1 MSDSF
6 SITTVQEGASRT
18 RIVLSGRLDLVSADR
33 LGKELRGCIRHAA
46 REVVLEMGDLTY
58 LDSMAM
64 GALLSSRTLLENASK
79 KLVLAGPKGMVLEAL
94 RIANFHKLFEIR

>member
-1 MSDSF
+1 MSDNLT
-6 SITTVQEGASRT
+6 ITVQEGTNST
-18 RIVLSGRLDLVSADR
+18 RINLSGRLDLVSAEKLR
-33 LGKELRGCIRHAA
+33 KAARGCVRHTS

-64 GALLSSRTLLENASK
+64 GAILSCRTLLENEGK
-79 KLVLAGPKGMVLEAL
+79 KLVLAGPQGMILDAL